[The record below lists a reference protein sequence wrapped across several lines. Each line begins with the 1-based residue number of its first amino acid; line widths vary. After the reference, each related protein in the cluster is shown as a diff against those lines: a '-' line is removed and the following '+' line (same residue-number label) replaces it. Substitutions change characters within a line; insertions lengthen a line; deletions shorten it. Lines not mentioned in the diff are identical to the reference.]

1 MPRLAEWLLAY
12 AARGGSG
19 AGMQMDAAQ
28 ALEEAV
34 RRQLRR
40 TVAGWQE
47 RAAGLRGQLAD
58 LEVVQEEAEKR
69 RSALVER
76 RRVLRAMLCG
86 ALESARAVPVLAGI
100 ADAPGAGASHIQE
113 HHKTTG
119 GIAEGEVGS
128 GGEGTAVRQDDVGG
142 NAGVEDGVSSGADG
156 LRAWGPQAPGRNG
169 CWEQG
174 AAAGRSFGK
183 QEMEISLSLGQEKQ
197 VEGALASL
205 KYIHTRTHM
214 HACIHACMHT
224 YIHTHT
230 HIYTN
235 TYTYIHSESVPAVR
249 PHTSLPRRQQ
259 APAATPRSFLFS
271 RGKPPAA
278 RT

>member
-19 AGMQMDAAQ
+19 AGMQMDVAQ

-86 ALESARAVPVLAGI
+86 ALESARTVPVLAGI
-100 ADAPGAGASHIQE
+100 ADAPDAGASHIQE

-119 GIAEGEVGS
+119 CIAEGEVGS
-128 GGEGTAVRQDDVGG
+128 EGEGTA
-142 NAGVEDGVSSGADG
+142 S
-156 LRAWGPQAPGRNG
+156 
-169 CWEQG
+169 
-174 AAAGRSFGK
+174 
-183 QEMEISLSLGQEKQ
+183 EI
-197 VEGALASL
+197 V
-205 KYIHTRTHM
+205 I
-214 HACIHACMHT
+214 
-224 YIHTHT
+224 
-230 HIYTN
+230 
-235 TYTYIHSESVPAVR
+235 
-249 PHTSLPRRQQ
+249 
-259 APAATPRSFLFS
+259 APALGPATL
-271 RGKPPAA
+271 
-278 RT
+278 

>member
-86 ALESARAVPVLAGI
+86 ALESARAVLVLAGI
-100 ADAPGAGASHIQE
+100 ADASDAGASHIQE

-128 GGEGTAVRQDDVGG
+128 EGEGTAVRQDDVGG

-183 QEMEISLSLGQEKQ
+183 QETEISLSLDQAKQ
-197 VEGALASL
+197 VEGVLASL

-214 HACIHACMHT
+214 HAYMHTCIHACMHT
-224 YIHTHT
+224 CIHACMHACIHTYIHT
-230 HIYTN
+230 IYISI
-235 TYTYIHSESVPAVR
+235 YMYI
-249 PHTSLPRRQQ
+249 
-259 APAATPRSFLFS
+259 
-271 RGKPPAA
+271 
-278 RT
+278 